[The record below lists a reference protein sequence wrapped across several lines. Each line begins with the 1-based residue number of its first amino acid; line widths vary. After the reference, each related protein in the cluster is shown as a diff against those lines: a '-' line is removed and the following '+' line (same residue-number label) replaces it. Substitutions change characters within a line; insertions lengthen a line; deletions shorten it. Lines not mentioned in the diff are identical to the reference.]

1 MNDLYSPE
9 ISVVIVIPDNLA
21 TIRNTIESLRT
32 QTAKDRMEV
41 DPDGFSAEFLHHSS
55 VGAPAAAL
63 GLLCTLR
70 YLLPAIFG
78 LPFLGKYLPTIRT
91 VIKKPG
97 TFSQV
102 DTE

>member
-1 MNDLYSPE
+1 MTPDSFTT
-9 ISVVIVIPDNLA
+9 ISK
-21 TIRNTIESLRT
+21 TIDCLRK

-102 DTE
+102 GTE